1 MALPQLSGIIAR
13 QVGSIQGKLVSQ
25 VQNQVLNVLSKFSN
39 QCPNAKEVEKI
50 IRIKN
55 NLLKNINA
63 LERRR
68 QKLRG
73 VARKLDTGIRAA
85 RVGISIIKRIP
96 KPTVFKIIPGQSGGV
111 VIGVKFSALTKLSD
125 RLIKLNKLLDA
136 LEADKAG
143 ILGVISTVSVTL
155 AGVKKR
161 LEAIDLAIQ
170 GCSKDSA
177 QLSQIVASA
186 QPPEN
191 TGSEGTPTDAQGN
204 PNPNY
209 IHTSNTSGKTY
220 KLAINQDPDSPHIA
234 PRRFATATDNRGI
247 VVLKGPSSF
256 SSSTQVLLDEI
267 KFRIDNQLL

>member
-39 QCPNAKEVEKI
+39 QCPNAKEIEKI

-63 LERRR
+63 LERRM

-191 TGSEGTPTDAQGN
+191 TGSEGTPKD
-204 PNPNY
+204 PDY
-209 IHTSNTSGKTY
+209 YY
-220 KLAINQDPDSPHIA
+220 KGYELAILDDPNSPSIA
-234 PRRFATATDNRGI
+234 PRRYAVAKDRLGI
-247 VVLKGPSSF
+247 IVLYGPSSF
-256 SSSTQVLLDEI
+256 SSDTKVLLDEV
-267 KFRIDNQLL
+267 KFRIDNQLP

>member
-1 MALPQLSGIIAR
+1 MALPKLSGIIAR

-25 VQNQVLNVLSKFSN
+25 VEGQVFNVLSKFSN
-39 QCPNAKEVEKI
+39 QCPNAKEIEKI

-63 LERRR
+63 LERRM

-85 RVGISIIKRIP
+85 RLGISIIKRIP

-111 VIGVKFSALTKLSD
+111 VIGVKFSALTRLSD

-143 ILGVISTVSVTL
+143 ILGVVNIVSVTL

-177 QLSQIVASA
+177 QLSQIVATA

-191 TGSEGTPTDAQGN
+191 TGSEGAP
-204 PNPNY
+204 
-209 IHTSNTSGKTY
+209 K
-220 KLAINQDPDSPHIA
+220 DPDYFYKGYELIIVDDPNSPSIA
-234 PRRFATATDNRGI
+234 PRRYAIAKDKAGVI
-247 VVLKGPSSF
+247 VLYGPSSF
-256 SSSTQVLLDEI
+256 SSDTKVLLDEI
-267 KFRIDNQLL
+267 KFRIDNQLP

>member
-63 LERRR
+63 LERRM

-177 QLSQIVASA
+177 QLTQIVASA

-191 TGSEGTPTDAQGN
+191 TGSEGTPKD
-204 PNPNY
+204 PDY
-209 IHTSNTSGKTY
+209 YY
-220 KLAINQDPDSPHIA
+220 KGYELAILDDPNSPSIA
-234 PRRFATATDNRGI
+234 PRRYAVAKDRLGI
-247 VVLKGPSSF
+247 IVLYGPSSF
-256 SSSTQVLLDEI
+256 SSDTKVLLDEV
-267 KFRIDNQLL
+267 KFRIDNQLP

>member
-39 QCPNAKEVEKI
+39 QCPNAKEIEKI

-63 LERRR
+63 LERRM

-177 QLSQIVASA
+177 QLAQIVASA

-191 TGSEGTPTDAQGN
+191 TGSEGTPKD
-204 PNPNY
+204 PDY
-209 IHTSNTSGKTY
+209 YY
-220 KLAINQDPDSPHIA
+220 KGYELAILDDPNSPSIA
-234 PRRFATATDNRGI
+234 PRRYAVAKDRLGI
-247 VVLKGPSSF
+247 IVLYGPSSF
-256 SSSTQVLLDEI
+256 SSDTKVLLDEI
-267 KFRIDNQLL
+267 KFRIDNQLP